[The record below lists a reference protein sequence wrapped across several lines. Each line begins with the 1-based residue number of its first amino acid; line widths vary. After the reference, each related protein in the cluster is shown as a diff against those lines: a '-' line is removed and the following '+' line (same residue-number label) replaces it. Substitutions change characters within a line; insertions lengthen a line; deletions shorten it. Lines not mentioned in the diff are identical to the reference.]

1 MVKLG
6 AVVLAA
12 GQSTRMK
19 SKRTKVLH
27 DLAGRPVLS
36 YPIAAARAAGAK
48 PVVVVRGP
56 QQKELQAYLAEAGV
70 AEAVQRKPLGTGNAV
85 AAVAAAF
92 KGFDGEVLVL
102 CGDAPLVRPE
112 TIKAFL
118 QEMRRARAT
127 LGLVSMVVREPGM
140 YGRVIRDLD
149 GQMVSV
155 VEARDAISDQL
166 EVREVNS
173 GIICAKADWLFKALS
188 KLGNDNAKGEYYLTD
203 LIGVAV
209 REGVRQVAY
218 RCADADELIGIDTRV
233 GLARAAELLRERINK
248 GHMLAGVGVQDFR
261 HTYIDAGVAIG
272 QDTVVMPH
280 AFLQG
285 RTCVGR
291 DCTIENGVVLR
302 DAVVGNDVH
311 IKSFSVIEGSRLE
324 AGAIVG
330 PFARVRPGSKVGPEA
345 RIGNFVELKKC
356 EMKAGAKAN
365 HLTYLGDATIG
376 ARTNIGCGTIT
387 CNYDGREKHRTVIGE
402 EVFVGSDVQFIA
414 PVRVGKGAT
423 IGAGSTITKNVPAGA
438 LGLSRAEQQNIRDWK
453 PRKKKKR

>member
-1 MVKLG
+1 MAKLG

-56 QQKELQAYLAEAGV
+56 QQKELQTYLADQGV
-70 AEAVQRKPLGTGNAV
+70 AEAVQRKPLGTGDAV
-85 AAVAAAF
+85 ASAAAAF

-127 LGLVSMVVREPGM
+127 LGLISMVVREPGM
-140 YGRVIRDLD
+140 YGRIIRDLD
-149 GQMVSV
+149 GHMVSV
-155 VEARDAISDQL
+155 VEARDATQDQL

-218 RCADADELIGIDTRV
+218 RCGDADELIGIDTRV
-233 GLARAAELLRERINK
+233 GLARAAELIRERINK
-248 GHMLAGVGVQDFR
+248 GHMLDGVGVQDFR
-261 HTYIDAGVAIG
+261 HTYIDIDVKIG
-272 QDTVVMPH
+272 PDTVVMPH

-285 RTCVGR
+285 HTRIGR

-302 DAVVGNDVH
+302 DAVVGDGVH
-311 IKSFSVIEGSRLE
+311 IKSYSVIEESRIE

-356 EMKAGAKAN
+356 DLKAGAKAN
-365 HLTYLGDATIG
+365 HLTYLGDATVG
-376 ARTNIGCGTIT
+376 ARTNVGCGTIT
-387 CNYDGREKHRTVIGE
+387 CNYDGREKHRTIIGE
-402 EVFVGSDVQFIA
+402 EVFVGSDVQFVA

-453 PRKKKKR
+453 PRKKKGK